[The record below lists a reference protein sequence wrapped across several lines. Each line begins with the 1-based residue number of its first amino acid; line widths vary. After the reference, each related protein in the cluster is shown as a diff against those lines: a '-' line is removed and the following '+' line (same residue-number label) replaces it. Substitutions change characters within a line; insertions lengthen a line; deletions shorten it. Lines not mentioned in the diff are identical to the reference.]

1 MKIRLTGEFD
11 SNAPVDICLGVS
23 RADHVCRTAG
33 SKEKLMRSDF
43 AAAHLHLERACHY
56 LRGDDE
62 TSSQTRAALDILIDA
77 IVAAQYKRSPGEVV
91 EFPRTAKQ
99 QR

>member
-1 MKIRLTGEFD
+1 MT
-11 SNAPVDICLGVS
+11 
-23 RADHVCRTAG
+23 
-33 SKEKLMRSDF
+33 SDF

-62 TSSQTRAALDILIDA
+62 TSRMARAALDILIDA
-77 IVAAQYKRSPGEVV
+77 ITAAQYKRPPADVV
-91 EFPRTAKQ
+91 EFPRAAT